1 MLKALCLGWVTDS
14 LKVILGL
21 RDAGIET
28 VVVNTHPSYFPAKV
42 PALPHIPIALNL
54 YQGTKIPKPRL
65 SRFLLM
71 VHPRV
76 LGRSLSRKLAFLF
89 EEHKVD
95 VVFAHWGVGV
105 LPEVAL
111 VKSIAPELPVILNME
126 TFPTAPSSGLRE
138 TIEQQIFK
146 KMAWALDG
154 LIIPT
159 KEMANLVFELA
170 LALEKKPFWV
180 TPFYYPKEFA
190 PRHLLP
196 KLRTVDQRPHIVF
209 MGQFD
214 LRHTINDVRKELL
227 SFAEIG
233 IVIHCASAAGLRHPN
248 VIPFR
253 PFPGE
258 ALISGA
264 LTSYMTQFDAC
275 LVTYSTK
282 ISPPIRFKTSL
293 PSRFLIALIA
303 GIPVLLPKGKFKAM
317 EEFIEKEGIGFV
329 YQNVAACKALLTST
343 SLTHLEERAKSKGKD
358 FVLNSESLARFI
370 DRVIK

>member
-1 MLKALCLGWVTDS
+1 MLKAVYLGWVTDS

-21 RDAGIET
+21 QDAGIET
-28 VVVNTHPSYFPAKV
+28 VVVNTHPNYFPTKV
-42 PALPHIPIALNL
+42 PALSHIPIALNL
-54 YQGTKIPKPRL
+54 YQDTKIPKPRL
-65 SRFLLM
+65 SRFLLT
-71 VHPRV
+71 VHPRMF
-76 LGRSLSRKLAFLF
+76 GHSLSRKLAFLVQ
-89 EEHKVD
+89 ERKVD

-126 TFPTAPSSGLRE
+126 TFPTAPSRGLRE

-159 KEMANLVFELA
+159 NEMANLVFELA
-170 LALEKKPFWV
+170 PALEKKPFWL

-190 PRHLLP
+190 PRQFFP
-196 KLRTVDQRPHIVF
+196 KLRTVDQRSHIVF

-214 LRHTINDVRKELL
+214 LTHKINDVRKELL
-227 SFAEIG
+227 SFAETG
-233 IVIHCASAAGLRHPN
+233 IVVHCSSTAGLRHPN

-253 PFPGE
+253 PFSGE
-258 ALISGA
+258 ALVSGA

-282 ISPPIRFKTSL
+282 INSPIRFKTSF
-293 PSRFLIALIA
+293 PSRFLISLIA

-317 EEFIEKEGIGFV
+317 EEFLEKEGVGFV
-329 YQNVAACKALLTST
+329 YQNIAACKTFLTST
-343 SLTHLEERAKSKGKD
+343 SLIHLEERSKNKAKD
-358 FVLNSESLARFI
+358 FALNSEQLVRFI